1 MKALSIFLQWLFA
14 LLGLLLLQLFDDLH
28 AIFANNYLHLVDSD
42 KVLICKVFNIAKQT
56 STYLH
61 GSNLKIS
68 KANKFFDKLMDDENK
83 NVQVTVDVNGEEH
96 TLSIKLT
103 GRGITLATRNK
114 KLRV

>member
-14 LLGLLLLQLFDDLH
+14 LLGLLLVQLFDDLH

-42 KVLICKVFNIAKQT
+42 KVLICKVFNIAKQI

>member
-1 MKALSIFLQWLFA
+1 
-14 LLGLLLLQLFDDLH
+14 
-28 AIFANNYLHLVDSD
+28 
-42 KVLICKVFNIAKQT
+42 
-56 STYLH
+56 
-61 GSNLKIS
+61 
-68 KANKFFDKLMDDENK
+68 MDDENK